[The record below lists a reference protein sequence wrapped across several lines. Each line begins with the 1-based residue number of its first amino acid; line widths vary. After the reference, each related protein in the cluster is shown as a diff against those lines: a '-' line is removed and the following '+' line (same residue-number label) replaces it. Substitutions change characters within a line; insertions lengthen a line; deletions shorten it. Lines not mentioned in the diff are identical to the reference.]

1 MTLPHE
7 TTAMDSRGAGSA
19 PATGDV
25 VTRSRG
31 FDWVATA
38 VVLVGYALL
47 IALTRTLDQG
57 DTSVYGDALV
67 NWVRGRPVTLTP
79 TGHPVWTM
87 WEFGHPIWRPLAAAV
102 LSVVHSD
109 PARVTDG
116 VLFEEAVRVLTW
128 LSVLGGALAV
138 GLFRAWVARVGVPRW
153 TAVATTI
160 AFAAASAFLGYAQ
173 TGSSYIPGVAML
185 LLGLWALAGDE
196 RESDRSAIAIA
207 SVGFA
212 LAVLLWV
219 PLVLGVPAA
228 ALSAI
233 ILRGDTPRRRRVA
246 LAVCVVSALITIIV
260 MMPIAALAGVR
271 SISGFRTWIAE
282 SQHGI
287 SGIGGLQRAIV
298 GLARSLVS
306 MDRLGLVAK
315 RYLIHDPFNPTTLGD
330 VARAGLFRLVALYAL
345 LGAMAIALAVRPAG
359 RRALGLLVAT
369 AIPVVGLALKWQG
382 GDLERYLA
390 MFPALFL
397 GVAVLLSLL
406 APRARTAAAAAVALS
421 VVALNV
427 PAISR
432 AKRDNECATLTAR
445 VRSVPREPAKPTLMF
460 TPHELDEISTYRNR
474 CPDAELLK
482 DATAPRVLGF
492 VMANYDLAAAWRSE
506 LARRADSVW
515 AEGGHVWISRR
526 AFVAAPPRS
535 WKWAEGDD
543 PRLHWK
549 EFPEYFTQVDVG
561 PPVGGEDGFVELLPT
576 PRTRG
581 AVERLRTVT
590 SGAK

>member
-7 TTAMDSRGAGSA
+7 PTAMDSRAAASSPVPGSE
-19 PATGDV
+19 ATL
-25 VTRSRG
+25 RSSP
-31 FDWVATA
+31 DWVATA
-38 VVLVGYALL
+38 TVLVGYALL
-47 IALTRTLDQG
+47 VLLTRTLDQG

-67 NWVRGRPVTLTP
+67 NWIRGRPVTLNE

-87 WEFGHPIWRPLAAAV
+87 WDFGHPIWRPLAAAV
-102 LSVVHSD
+102 FSVAHSD
-109 PARVTDG
+109 LTRATDG

-138 GLFRAWVARVGVPRW
+138 GLFRAWLARVGVPRW

-160 AFAAASAFLGYAQ
+160 AFSAASAFLGYAQ

-185 LLGLWALAGDE
+185 LLGLWALAVED
-196 RESDRSAIAIA
+196 RRSDRWTIAIA

-219 PLVLGVPAA
+219 PLVLGVPGA

-246 LAVCVVSALITIIV
+246 LTVCVVSGLITILCFV
-260 MMPIAALAGVR
+260 PIAALAGVR
-271 SISGFRTWIAE
+271 SVADFRKWVAE

-287 SGIGGLQRAIV
+287 IGIGGVQRAVV
-298 GLARSLVS
+298 GFGRSLVN

-315 RYLIHDPFNPTTLGD
+315 RYLIHDPYNPTSFVD
-330 VARAGLFRLVALYAL
+330 VARAGLLRLVALYAS
-345 LGAMAIALAVRPAG
+345 LGAMAIALAVRSSG
-359 RRALGLLVAT
+359 RRTLGLLVVT
-369 AIPVVGLALKWQG
+369 AIPVVGFALRWQG

-397 GVAVLLSLL
+397 ALAVLLSMLSS
-406 APRARTAAAAAVALS
+406 RVRTPASAAVALS

-432 AKRDNECATLTAR
+432 AKRDAECATLTAR
-445 VRSVPREPAKPTLMF
+445 VRAVPREAAKPTMMF

-482 DATAPRVLGF
+482 DAQAPRVLGF
-492 VMANYDLAAAWRSE
+492 VMANYDLASAWRNE
-506 LARRADSVW
+506 LAKRADSVW

-526 AFVAAPPRS
+526 AFVASPPKR

-549 EFPEYFTQVDVG
+549 EFGEYFAQVDVG

-576 PRTRG
+576 PRTRE
-581 AVERLRTVT
+581 AVERLRTVV
-590 SGAK
+590 SGTK

>member
-7 TTAMDSRGAGSA
+7 TTATDPRATPSPPPTDGGA
-19 PATGDV
+19 TL
-25 VTRSRG
+25 RSRP
-31 FDWVATA
+31 DWVATA

-47 IALTRTLDQG
+47 LLLTRTLDQG
-57 DTSVYGDALV
+57 DTSVYGDDLV
-67 NWVRGRPVTLTP
+67 NWLRGRRATL
-79 TGHPVWTM
+79 
-87 WEFGHPIWRPLAAAV
+87 WEFGHPIWRPLAAAA
-102 LSVVHSD
+102 LSVVHSG
-109 PARVTDG
+109 PARATDG

-138 GLFRAWVARVGVPRW
+138 GLFRAWLARVGVPRW

-160 AFAAASAFLGYAQ
+160 AFAAASAFLSYVQ
-173 TGSSYIPGVAML
+173 TGSSYVPGVAML

-196 RESDRSAIAIA
+196 RRSDRWTIAVA

-219 PLVLGVPAA
+219 PLVLGVPGA

-246 LAVCVVSALITIIV
+246 LAVCVVSALITILV
-260 MMPIAALAGVR
+260 FVPVAALGGVR
-271 SISGFRTWIAE
+271 SAADFRAWIVE

-287 SGIGGLQRAIV
+287 RGIGGLQRAVV
-298 GLARSLVS
+298 GFARSLVN

-315 RYLIHDPFNPTTLGD
+315 RYLIHDPYNPTTIAD

-345 LGAMAIALAVRPAG
+345 LGAMAIVLAVRPAG
-359 RRALGLLVAT
+359 RRALGLLMAM

-397 GVAVLLSLL
+397 AIGVLLSMI
-406 APRARTAAAAAVALS
+406 APRARTAAAAVVALS
-421 VVALNV
+421 TVALNV

-432 AKRDNECATLTAR
+432 TKRDEQCATLTAR
-445 VRSVPREPAKPTLMF
+445 VQSVPRDPAKPTLMF

-482 DATAPRVLGF
+482 EAKAPRVLGF
-492 VMANYDLAAAWRSE
+492 VMANYELAAQWRNE

-526 AFVAAPPRS
+526 AFVPSPPSS

-549 EFPEYFTQVDVG
+549 EFREYFTQVDVG

-576 PRTRG
+576 PRTRA

-590 SGAK
+590 SRAE

>member
-7 TTAMDSRGAGSA
+7 TTATDPRAAPPS
-19 PATGDV
+19 PATGDAATLG
-25 VTRSRG
+25 TRP
-31 FDWVATA
+31 DWVATA

-47 IALTRTLDQG
+47 LLLTRTLDQG
-57 DTSVYGDALV
+57 DTSVYGDDLV
-67 NWVRGRPVTLTP
+67 NWLRGRRATL
-79 TGHPVWTM
+79 

-116 VLFEEAVRVLTW
+116 VLFEEAVGVLAW

-138 GLFRAWVARVGVPRW
+138 ALFRAWLARVGVPRW

-160 AFAAASAFLGYAQ
+160 AFAAASAFLSYAQ
-173 TGSSYIPGVAML
+173 TGSSYVPGVAML

-196 RESDRSAIAIA
+196 RRSDRWTIAVA

-219 PLVLGVPAA
+219 PLVLGVPGA

-233 ILRGDTPRRRRVA
+233 ILRGDSPRRRRVA
-246 LAVCVVSALITIIV
+246 LAVCVGSALITILV
-260 MMPIAALAGVR
+260 FVPVAALAGVR
-271 SISGFRTWIAE
+271 SVADFRAWIVE

-287 SGIGGLQRAIV
+287 RGIGGLQRAVV
-298 GLARSLVS
+298 GFGRSLVN

-315 RYLIHDPFNPTTLGD
+315 RYLIHDAYNPTTIAD

-359 RRALGLLVAT
+359 RRALGLLMAT

-397 GVAVLLSLL
+397 AIGVLLSMLV
-406 APRARTAAAAAVALS
+406 PRARTTAAIVLALS
-421 VVALNV
+421 TVLLNV

-432 AKRDNECATLTAR
+432 AKRDEQCATLTAR
-445 VRSVPREPAKPTLMF
+445 VQSVPREPTKPTMMF

-482 DATAPRVLGF
+482 EAKAPRVFGF
-492 VMANYDLAAAWRSE
+492 VMANYEQAAQWRNE

-526 AFVAAPPRS
+526 AFVPSPPRS

-549 EFPEYFTQVDVG
+549 EFREYFSQVDVG

-576 PRTRG
+576 PRTRE

-590 SGAK
+590 SRAE